1 MTSLKKRCGATR
13 MKVEY
18 QPMPWLH
25 KEGTSRKVIQLVD
38 LSHIKVDSP
47 GLYKCAIAALCDDGT
62 MWMFEVYE
70 NRWHKIKDVPQGDVD
85 DEDVCFMIL

>member
-1 MTSLKKRCGATR
+1 

-18 QPMPWLH
+18 QPMPWVH
-25 KEGTSRKVIQLVD
+25 PEEQRPRRKVVQLVD
-38 LSHIKVDSP
+38 LSHLKVDSP
-47 GLYKCAIAALCDDGT
+47 GLYKCAMAALCDDGT

-85 DEDVCFMIL
+85 DEDVCFAVL

>member
-1 MTSLKKRCGATR
+1 

-18 QPMPWLH
+18 EPIHWVHPEEQ
-25 KEGTSRKVIQLVD
+25 TRRKVIQLVD

-47 GLYKCAIAALCDDGT
+47 GLYKCALAALCDDGT

-85 DEDVCFMIL
+85 DEDVCFAVL